1 MCKRVCIDFRMKEYN
16 FAQLTPN
23 LLVRNTLF
31 YHKTHLGWNLKKDRI
46 YLTLVHEVEFAKSLC
61 K

>member
-1 MCKRVCIDFRMKEYN
+1 MKEYN

-46 YLTLVHEVEFAKSLC
+46 YLTLVHEIEFAKSLC